1 MRVNVDVIVVAI
13 AVRIAIANKNVLMIA
28 LVVVRKARLVNVQN
42 KVANVKHKIAV
53 AVKNMYSRF
62 LENRNVNVSR

>member
-13 AVRIAIANKNVLMIA
+13 VVRIAIANKNVLMTA
-28 LVVVRKARLVNVQN
+28 LVVVRKARLANVQN
-42 KVANVKHKIAV
+42 KVVNVKHKIAV

-62 LENRNVNVSR
+62 LENLNVNVSR

>member
-13 AVRIAIANKNVLMIA
+13 VVRIAIANKNVLMTA
-28 LVVVRKARLVNVQN
+28 LVVVRKARLANVQN
-42 KVANVKHKIAV
+42 KVVNVKHKIAV

>member
-28 LVVVRKARLVNVQN
+28 LVVVRKARL
-42 KVANVKHKIAV
+42 ANVKHKIAV

-62 LENRNVNVSR
+62 LENLNVNVSR

>member
-13 AVRIAIANKNVLMIA
+13 AVRIAIANKSVLMIA

-42 KVANVKHKIAV
+42 KVANVKYKIVV

-62 LENRNVNVSR
+62 LENLNVNVSR